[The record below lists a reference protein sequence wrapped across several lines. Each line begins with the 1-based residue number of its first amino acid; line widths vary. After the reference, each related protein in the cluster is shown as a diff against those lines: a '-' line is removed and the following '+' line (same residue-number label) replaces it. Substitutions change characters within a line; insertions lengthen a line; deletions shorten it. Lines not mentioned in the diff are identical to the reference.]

1 MAHYGCYIFEY
12 LIVREALNKG
22 DVLFVSILT
31 HDPSNVAAVDCM
43 DQRVLAC
50 VHAPARMQVATE
62 WGCFDPATDH
72 IVAGAMTTLIEWLP
86 EYFNEG
92 TLPHQIMKNSCY
104 NSVLVRTASKDF
116 IYCLIFLLA
125 SSAGAIV

>member
-1 MAHYGCYIFEY
+1 MHVGVRAH
-12 LIVREALNKG
+12 AL
-22 DVLFVSILT
+22 
-31 HDPSNVAAVDCM
+31 
-43 DQRVLAC
+43 
-50 VHAPARMQVATE
+50 VHMQVATE
-62 WGCFDPATDH
+62 WSCFDPATDH

-104 NSVLVRTASKDF
+104 KSLLVRTAFKNF

-125 SSAGAIV
+125 SSAGTIV